1 MKRAMQF
8 TAAIALAASLLGC
21 SVGRDFV
28 RPDLGSLSLGKTTYH
43 EILQR
48 FGSPREEGQVA
59 KNDAIMKTANYAYS
73 STGAKP
79 FVEGVTP
86 ARGLTFYFLDNDLVG
101 WVFIS
106 SFAEDHTD
114 FDESKINRIKK
125 GATTKNN
132 VVELFGRPGGVQKYP
147 LIDSKEMDAYVWQYV
162 QVKRSGLSLKAYI
175 KQLKVTLGK
184 NDLVADVEYSAT
196 GER

>member
-1 MKRAMQF
+1 MNTAMQLI
-8 TAAIALAASLLGC
+8 AAIALTMSLVGC
-21 SVGRDFV
+21 SVGRNFV
-28 RPDLGSLSLGKTTYH
+28 RPDVGSLSLGKTTYH

-48 FGSPREEGQVA
+48 FGSPRQEGTVA

-73 STGAKP
+73 TAGGKP

-101 WVFIS
+101 YEFIS

-114 FDESKINRIKK
+114 FDESKISRIKK
-125 GATTKNN
+125 GETTKNN
-132 VVELFGRPGGVQKYP
+132 VVELFGQPGGVQKYP
-147 LIDSKEMDAYVWQYV
+147 LIQSKDMGAYVWQYA
-162 QVKRSGLSLKAYI
+162 QVKRSGLSIKAYI
-175 KQLKVTLGK
+175 KQLKVILGK
-184 NDLVADVEYSAT
+184 NDLVADIEYSAT